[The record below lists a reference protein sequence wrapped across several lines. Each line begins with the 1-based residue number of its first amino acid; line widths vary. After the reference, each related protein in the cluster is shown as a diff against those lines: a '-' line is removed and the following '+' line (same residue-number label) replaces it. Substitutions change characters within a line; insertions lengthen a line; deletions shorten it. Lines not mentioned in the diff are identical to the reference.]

1 MRFTPALPHTL
12 PAACLPA
19 CPPCRAKVAGLATV
33 DGGPVLQS
41 IHAAADGTR
50 KMVFKL
56 ANGPAA
62 GGQVGCSVG
71 GGAG

>member
-1 MRFTPALPHTL
+1 M
-12 PAACLPA
+12 
-19 CPPCRAKVAGLATV
+19 AGLATV
-33 DGGPVLQS
+33 DGGLILQS

-62 GGQVGCSVG
+62 GGQVWRALG
-71 GGAG
+71 GGSSHQWRTPIANDTPCP